1 MGLPQQQL
9 CAWVE
14 TPGPDATIA
23 FRDIEVPKPGPGEVL
38 VRLEVSGVCHSDHH
52 SIYGNT
58 PMTTHIAGHEGVGIV
73 VAVGSDVSD
82 DLLHSRVG
90 VSWLHRACGKCEIC
104 KVDYTHCPHQDNSGR
119 NVPGTFQEYCLADA
133 EYLFQ
138 IPAEIPAAIAA
149 PLLCGGI
156 TMYGALVRADLRAGD
171 FVVIPGA
178 GGGLGHLGVQIA
190 TSMGLQVIAID
201 SGPDKE
207 AICRDSGACHFFDF
221 QKSRSSLVEEV
232 RSVAGGIGAHAVL
245 CITGAPSAYESAL
258 AMVRSLGKLVCVGI
272 PPSSYR
278 LAISPF
284 EILVRGLRII
294 GSTVGNRSHMSSL
307 MDLVL
312 QGKVRPTV
320 EVYPFSELPEVM
332 KKLEHAT
339 IAGRAVL
346 QIQK

>member
-1 MGLPQQQL
+1 MYQGLSKVHVIRCSDSL
-9 CAWVE
+9 AML
-14 TPGPDATIA
+14 
-23 FRDIEVPKPGPGEVL
+23 KLVL
-38 VRLEVSGVCHSDHH
+38 
-52 SIYGNT
+52 
-58 PMTTHIAGHEGVGIV
+58 
-73 VAVGSDVSD
+73 
-82 DLLHSRVG
+82 
-90 VSWLHRACGKCEIC
+90 
-104 KVDYTHCPHQDNSGR
+104 
-119 NVPGTFQEYCLADA
+119 EYCLADA

-221 QKSRSSLVEEV
+221 QKSRSSLVEDV

-245 CITGAPSAYESAL
+245 CITDAPSAYESAL

-284 EILVRGLRII
+284 EILVRGLRVI

-312 QGKVRPTV
+312 QGKVRPKV
-320 EVYPFSELPEVM
+320 EVYQILELPEVM

-339 IAGRAVL
+339 IVGRAVL